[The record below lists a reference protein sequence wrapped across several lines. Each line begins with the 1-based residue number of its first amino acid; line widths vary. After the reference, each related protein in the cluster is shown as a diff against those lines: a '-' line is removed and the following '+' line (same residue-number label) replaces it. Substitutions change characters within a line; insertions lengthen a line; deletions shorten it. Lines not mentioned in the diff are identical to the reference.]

1 MSASCLKRD
10 APRCKATIARLSPL
24 TTIASAARA
33 VEGANT
39 HRLSARVYRHETPAV
54 AVNAIVDR
62 IGTGDVFAAGL
73 LMRLYDECEIAAAVH
88 ARQLHRA
95 VHNRSV
101 QTRLRD
107 LISQIPIAGQV

>member
-1 MSASCLKRD
+1 MPASCLKRD
-10 APRCKATIARLSPL
+10 ASRFNATIGRLPPL

-33 VEGANT
+33 VEGADT
-39 HRLSARVYRHETPAV
+39 HRLSARVYRHETSAV
-54 AVNAIVDR
+54 TVDAIVDR
-62 IGTGDVFAAGL
+62 VGTGDAFAAGL
-73 LMRLYDECEIAAAVH
+73 LMRLYDECKIAAAVH